1 MVLLTSLMYRIFNQK
16 SVIEL
21 TLMIELQ
28 VVNII
33 LNENKILVG
42 QTENNVVLVY
52 CLQYELIIILF
63 CEVMFVSTNYKAKF
77 IISDIYLSYNLVLK
91 HSSTKSCILYLMIE
105 FIIRAI
111 QKLNKD
117 RKS

>member
-1 MVLLTSLMYRIFNQK
+1 MYRIFNQK

-52 CLQYELIIILF
+52 CLQYELLIILF
-63 CEVMFVSTNYKAKF
+63 CIVMFASTNYKTKF